1 MKYKPT
7 DILPLKGY
15 GELLFGES
23 IDLTIQK
30 TGEADQMDQIDGAE
44 PGSMV
49 LSYNHPEMVLFFEGY
64 GTSVLAYIET
74 RDPEAL
80 LFGKQVFLL
89 NKSAIIDLMAANGF
103 EEYDVDHDEG
113 NELITYDLAMIDFS
127 FYKDRLL
134 AVSWGVLLDEQGA
147 ILHI

>member
-1 MKYKPT
+1 
-7 DILPLKGY
+7 
-15 GELLFGES
+15 
-23 IDLTIQK
+23 
-30 TGEADQMDQIDGAE
+30 
-44 PGSMV
+44 
-49 LSYNHPEMVLFFEGY
+49 
-64 GTSVLAYIET
+64 LAYIET

-127 FYKDRLL
+127 FDKDRLL
-134 AVSWGVLLDEQGA
+134 AISWGVLLDEQGA